1 MGNAFYSRAGGA
13 RAKQSAVLDR
23 RTKHAWLAGV
33 SAATAGA
40 AAAAW
45 LCWLP
50 NAVAARAQE
59 LLARRAGVPVHV
71 GDASVGLSSVVV
83 EDVRIGD
90 VAAGVT
96 VRVAAVR
103 LSGGPFAWLVSGL
116 SGVDTVE
123 ASGVEIEFDL
133 SRPNAAQTLT
143 RWRSSALAQSDGA
156 ARSSRSLSMDGVHL
170 SVRDATGVL
179 ADVAQGFARRSR
191 GRLVVGAGAVQ
202 LGGESGDVAMLRDV
216 ELELGRGERGALVT
230 RVVVGG
236 GKLVWA
242 SRVEAPDAV
251 PAPASDAANSTAR
264 RMRAALALL
273 GGELG
278 RTSPAAAGT
287 ATEPAA
293 SGAAA
298 AAESGAS
305 DAGAAEEPM
314 QLTAAAADEGP
325 LSRVA
330 AHVAVVIGDLEVAV
344 RGPDGEKTVL
354 RGLDASLDGQ
364 GSGVFLAKGAGTG
377 QPSGTVRWDVELRPA
392 ELRAAGSVG
401 LEDVPLALLLPL
413 LPNAPLY
420 RPEDARIDAEL
431 VVRGDGL
438 TRLALEGSVHV
449 RDVAV
454 SSARVAPEAVRGISF
469 AVEGTGAFVPAERR
483 LEITAARV
491 AIGPDPSRA
500 AVANVSGTLEWAPD
514 HYLFDLL
521 STLPPTPCGAAV
533 GAIPGDLLAELRGLS
548 FAGTLSGRAR
558 VLVDSRNLDT
568 TRVEVAVQD
577 GCTFET
583 VPALADLRR
592 FEGPF
597 LHHVVEPDGTT
608 FEMETGPGT
617 AQWTPI
623 AQISPFLVHAV
634 LAHEDGAFFRHHGF
648 APAEIQVALVRNLRA
663 GRYVQGASTI
673 TMQLVKNLFL
683 HREKTLAR
691 KVQEVLLTWWIER
704 VLDKAHILELY
715 LNVIE
720 YGPAVYGIRN
730 AAWHYFGRLPAEL
743 SPAESA
749 FLATILPSPKAFD
762 SVYLDGRLSPRLA
775 ERLRSFLRRMASRG
789 RIDQAALDAGL
800 AQVDTFGF
808 HREGD
813 APPPPRA
820 LTGTAET
827 LPFDLPETALD
838 AWGDDPA
845 AATAEDAAQWY
856 DADGTERAPA
866 PVE

>member
-1 MGNAFYSRAGGA
+1 
-13 RAKQSAVLDR
+13 
-23 RTKHAWLAGV
+23 V

-45 LCWLP
+45 LWWLP
-50 NAVAARAQE
+50 SAVAARAQE
-59 LLARRAGVPVHV
+59 LLARRTGVPVHV
-71 GDASVGLSSVVV
+71 ADASVGLGSVVV
-83 EDVRIGD
+83 EDVRLGD
-90 VAAGVT
+90 VTTGVT

-103 LSGGPFAWLVSGL
+103 LSGSPLAWLVSGL
-116 SGVDTVE
+116 SGIDSIE
-123 ASGVEIEFDL
+123 AEGVEFEVDL

-143 RWRSSALAQSDGA
+143 RWRSSGL
-156 ARSSRSLSMDGVHL
+156 ARSEGAGDGGRSLSVDALHL
-170 SVRDATGVL
+170 RVSDATGLL
-179 ADVAQGFARRSR
+179 ADVEQGFARRSG
-191 GRLVVGAGAVQ
+191 GRLVAGAGAVQ
-202 LGGESGDVAMLRDV
+202 LGGESGDVAMLRGV
-216 ELELGRGERGALVT
+216 EVELGRGECGSVVT
-230 RVVVGG
+230 RLVVGS

-242 SRVEAPDAV
+242 SRVEASDAA
-251 PAPASDAANSTAR
+251 PAPASGEAVSTAR

-273 GGELG
+273 GGEPDG
-278 RTSPAAAGT
+278 VPAAAGT
-287 ATEPAA
+287 ATGPAA
-293 SGAAA
+293 APTATGAAA
-298 AAESGAS
+298 AGTATSAAASAETVASG
-305 DAGAAEEPM
+305 GAAPDVAT
-314 QLTAAAADEGP
+314 QLVAAAADEGP
-325 LSRVA
+325 LSRLA
-330 AHVAVVIGDLEVAV
+330 AQVAVVVGDLEVAV

-354 RGLDASLDGQ
+354 RGLNASIDGQ
-364 GSGVFLAKGAGTG
+364 GRGVFRAKGAGTG

-392 ELRAAGSVG
+392 ELRAEGSVG
-401 LEDVPLALLLPL
+401 LEGVPLALLLPL

-491 AIGPDPSRA
+491 AVGPDPSRA

-514 HYLFDLL
+514 HYLLDVL

-533 GAIPGDLLAELRGLS
+533 GAIPRDLLDELSGLS

-568 TRVEVAVQD
+568 ARVEVAVQD

-813 APPPPRA
+813 APPPPRV
-820 LTGTAET
+820 LSGTAET
-827 LPFDLPETALD
+827 LPFDLPEMALD
-838 AWGDDPA
+838 AWGDDPS
-845 AATAEDAAQWY
+845 AATAEEAAQWY

-866 PVE
+866 PAE

>member
-1 MGNAFYSRAGGA
+1 
-13 RAKQSAVLDR
+13 
-23 RTKHAWLAGV
+23 V

-45 LCWLP
+45 LWWLP
-50 NAVAARAQE
+50 SAVAARAQE
-59 LLARRAGVPVHV
+59 LLVRRTGVPVHV
-71 GDASVGLSSVVV
+71 GDASVGLGSVVV
-83 EDVRIGD
+83 EDVRLGD
-90 VAAGVT
+90 VATGVT

-103 LSGGPFAWLVSGL
+103 LSGSPLAWLVSGL
-116 SGVDTVE
+116 SGIDSIE
-123 ASGVEIEFDL
+123 ASGVEFELDL
-133 SRPNAAQTLT
+133 SRPSAAQTLT
-143 RWRSSALAQSDGA
+143 RWRTGALARNEGA
-156 ARSSRSLSMDGVHL
+156 AGGGRAL
-170 SVRDATGVL
+170 SVEALRLRVSDSTGLL
-179 ADVAQGFARRSR
+179 ADVEQGFARRNG
-191 GRLVVGAGAVQ
+191 GRTVAGAGAIQ
-202 LGGESGDVAMLRDV
+202 LGGESGDVAMLRGV
-216 ELELGRGERGALVT
+216 EVELGRGERGALVT
-230 RVVVGG
+230 RLAVGG

-242 SRVEAPDAV
+242 SRVEAAEAQ
-251 PAPASDAANSTAR
+251 PAGAGEVLSTAR

-273 GGELG
+273 GGEPEG
-278 RTSPAAAGT
+278 MPPAAA
-287 ATEPAA
+287 ATGPAPPA
-293 SGAAA
+293 SAAGAPAQTVAHGAVAPDVSTQLVAAA
-298 AAESGAS
+298 AN
-305 DAGAAEEPM
+305 
-314 QLTAAAADEGP
+314 EGP

-330 AHVAVVIGDLEVAV
+330 AQVAVVVGDLEVAV
-344 RGPDGEKTVL
+344 RGPEGEKTVL
-354 RGLDASLDGQ
+354 RGLHASVDGQ
-364 GSGVFLAKGAGTG
+364 GRGVFRAKGAGAG

-392 ELRAAGSVG
+392 ELRAEGSLG

-454 SSARVAPEAVRGISF
+454 SSARVAPAAVRGISF

-491 AIGPDPSRA
+491 AVGPDPSRA

-514 HYLFDLL
+514 HYLLDVL

-533 GAIPGDLLAELRGLS
+533 GAIPRDLLAELSGLS

-558 VLVDSRNLDT
+558 VLVDSRNLEM

-597 LHHVVEPDGTT
+597 LHRVVEPDGTT

-663 GRYVQGASTI
+663 GRYVHGASTI

-743 SPAESA
+743 SPAEGA

-813 APPPPRA
+813 APPPPRVS
-820 LTGTAET
+820 TGTAET
-827 LPFDLPETALD
+827 LPFDLPEMALD
-838 AWGDDPA
+838 AWGDDPSTV
-845 AATAEDAAQWY
+845 TAEDAAQWY

-866 PVE
+866 PAE